1 MSDKKPLEVKCP
13 SCSQQV
19 EWVERNAF
27 RPFCS
32 ETCKNKD
39 FIGWANEEKTLAG
52 NNLYD
57 DVFSDQAPE

>member
-1 MSDKKPLEVKCP
+1 MSNNKSIAVKCP

-19 EWVERNAF
+19 EWVEKNSF

-39 FIGWANEEKTLAG
+39 FIGWANEEKQLSG
-52 NNLYD
+52 NAVYD
-57 DVFSDQAPE
+57 DVFSEQPPE

>member
-1 MSDKKPLEVKCP
+1 MNQKKTLEVKCP

-19 EWVERNAF
+19 EWVEQNTF

-39 FIGWANEEKTLAG
+39 FVGWANEEKKLSG
-52 NNLYD
+52 NNIYD
-57 DVFSDQAPE
+57 DIFSDQTPE